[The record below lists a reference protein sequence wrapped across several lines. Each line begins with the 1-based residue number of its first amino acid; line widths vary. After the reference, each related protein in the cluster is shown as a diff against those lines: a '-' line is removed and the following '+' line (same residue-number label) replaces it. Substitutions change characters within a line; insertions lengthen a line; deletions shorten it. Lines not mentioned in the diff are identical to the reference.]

1 MNKESIEALID
12 YNQILLTT
20 KDGRQVSIVQNGML
34 GQTKGKFC
42 EVWIDGDENPVTHL
56 NAEDL
61 VKFLQEKV

>member
-1 MNKESIEALID
+1 MLNELQRDEF
-12 YNQILLTT
+12 NQILLTT
-20 KDGRQVSIVQNGML
+20 KDGRQLSIVQNGML

>member
-1 MNKESIEALID
+1 MLNELQRDEF
-12 YNQILLTT
+12 NQILLTT
-20 KDGRQVSIVQNGML
+20 QDGRQLSIVQNGML

>member
-1 MNKESIEALID
+1 MLNELQRDEF
-12 YNQILLTT
+12 NQILLTT
-20 KDGRQVSIVQNGML
+20 KDGRQLSIVQNGML

-42 EVWIDGDENPVTHL
+42 EVWIDGDENPVPHL